1 MRSDRAIG
9 TLHPL
14 LQQMAR
20 RLVLVSYQNGH
31 EIVVT
36 SGLRT
41 LEEQAALYAK
51 GRTEPGNIVT
61 NAKPGYSYHNY
72 GLAFDVALVID
83 GKVNYD
89 AKVDVDHDTMSD
101 YEEVGFY
108 GEEIGLEWGG
118 RFKTIVDL
126 PHFQYTFG
134 LTLADLRA
142 GKRPPE

>member
-1 MRSDRAIG
+1 
-9 TLHPL
+9 
-14 LQQMAR
+14 MAR
-20 RLVLVSYQNGH
+20 RLVLVSFQNGH

-41 LEEQAALYAK
+41 MEEQAALYAK
-51 GRTEPGNIVT
+51 GRTAPGSIVT
-61 NAKPGYSYHNY
+61 NARPGYSYHNY
-72 GLAFDVALVID
+72 GLAFDIALVID
-83 GKVNYD
+83 GKLNWS
-89 AKVDVDHDTMSD
+89 AKVDVDHDQVSD

-134 LTLADLRA
+134 LTLADLRS
-142 GKRPPE
+142 GKKPPE